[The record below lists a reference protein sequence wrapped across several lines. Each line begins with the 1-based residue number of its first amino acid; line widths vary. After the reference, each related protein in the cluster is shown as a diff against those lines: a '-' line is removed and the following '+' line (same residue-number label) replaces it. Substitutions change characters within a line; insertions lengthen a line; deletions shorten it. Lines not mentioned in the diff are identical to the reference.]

1 MNRLE
6 QARIARAW
14 GEMEPRDLG
23 EWVETNIY
31 ANAGEYLHP
40 EQGLKVLAEVAQYR
54 GDLWLHV
61 SVSSGW
67 KVTSTSST
75 LHHPNDSLP
84 TWEQLCA
91 VKDVFI
97 GRDREAIQKFPR
109 AAEYVN
115 DRQVLHLWHLIG
127 RDLTPDFRK
136 HSPELGRASI

>member
-1 MNRLE
+1 VGRDGA
-6 QARIARAW
+6 AR
-14 GEMEPRDLG
+14 PRR
-23 EWVETNIY
+23 WVETNIY

-61 SVSSGW
+61 SVSSGMEGHEH
-67 KVTSTSST
+67 VGT

-97 GRDREAIQKFPR
+97 GAIVRRSRSSR
-109 AAEYVN
+109 A
-115 DRQVLHLWHLIG
+115 R
-127 RDLTPDFRK
+127 RST
-136 HSPELGRASI
+136 